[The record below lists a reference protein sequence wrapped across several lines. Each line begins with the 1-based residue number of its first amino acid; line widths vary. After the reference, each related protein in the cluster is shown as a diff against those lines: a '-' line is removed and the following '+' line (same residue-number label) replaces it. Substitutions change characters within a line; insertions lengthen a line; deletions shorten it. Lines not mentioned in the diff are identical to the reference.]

1 MKLRSTSRKQ
11 LHVYDHLLFWTTIA
25 SFFKQISSKA
35 ANEAFGLLLLAM
47 KEDQECVLIA
57 DIAARLGLKEFG
69 GKTFK
74 HCEVDSLGATSLSK
88 SSMFQV
94 IEKIEDMFLKL
105 FEE

>member
-1 MKLRSTSRKQ
+1 VKLRSTSRKQ
-11 LHVYDHLLFWTTIA
+11 LHVYAHLLFWTTIV

-74 HCEVDSLGATSLSK
+74 HCEVDSLGATSFSK